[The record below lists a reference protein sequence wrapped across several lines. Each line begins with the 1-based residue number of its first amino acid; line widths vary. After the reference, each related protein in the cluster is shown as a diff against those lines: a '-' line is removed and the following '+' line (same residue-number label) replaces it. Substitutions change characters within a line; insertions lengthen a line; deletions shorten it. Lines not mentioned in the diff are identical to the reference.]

1 MNRFKSLVVSA
12 GLLLLVS
19 LLPAVP
25 ALAEDS
31 KLAARAAKVRPDTG
45 APALGIVIASVDGAP
60 EIAVDGVRVL
70 DKADKVTANDR
81 WHIGSMTKSMTATM
95 IARLIEQGL
104 LKFDSTLGELLP
116 DIDMKPEYKAITLE
130 QVMHHRAGL
139 QPLLRP
145 EPALTK
151 LVNETQGSQI
161 DKNAAFTR
169 WLLTQE
175 PIVPPGTAMKYSNG
189 GYALVGHIAER
200 LTKLDYRTLMQREV
214 FTPLG
219 MSTAGFGW
227 PIDLGPEQPRGHFPA
242 PNGVV
247 PAPEGY
253 RLPMHLDP
261 AGNVYLSLADLTKYM
276 QAHLKGVQ
284 GKDGVLKA
292 ATIQRLHKPTAAA
305 AGELQYACGWSVAAV
320 PMVGTRHGHNGS
332 AGSFFSEMALVP
344 ERNLVVAVVT
354 NAGPKQ
360 GAGPPAQATLIRELL
375 SENDFSPPGRS

>member
-1 MNRFKSLVVSA
+1 MDHRKTLRASA
-12 GLLLLVS
+12 CLLLLAA
-19 LLPAVP
+19 LAIALPAP
-25 ALAEDS
+25 ADEG
-31 KLAARAAKVRPDTG
+31 KLAARVLKARPDTG
-45 APALGIVIASVDGAP
+45 APALGIVVASSDGAP
-60 EIAVDGVRVL
+60 DIAVDGVRVM
-70 DKADKVTANDR
+70 DKADKVTTSDR

-95 IARLIEQGL
+95 MGRLIEQGL
-104 LKFDSTLGELLP
+104 LRFDSTLGELLP
-116 DIDMKPEYKAITLE
+116 DIDMKPEYKAITVE

-145 EPALTK
+145 EPELNK
-151 LVNETQGSQI
+151 LVSETQGTQI
-161 DKNAAFTR
+161 EKNAAFAR
-169 WLLTQE
+169 WLLVQL
-175 PIVPPGTAMKYSNG
+175 PIVPPGTTMKYSNG
-189 GYALVGHIAER
+189 GYALLGHIAER
-200 LTKLDYRTLMQREV
+200 LTKQDYRSLMKREV

-219 MSTAGFGW
+219 LSTAAFGW
-227 PIDLGPEQPRGHFPA
+227 PIDLGADQPRGHFPL
-242 PNGVV
+242 PTGFV

-292 ATIQRLHKPTAAA
+292 QTIQRLHKPTAAA
-305 AGELQYACGWSVAAV
+305 AGELQYACGWSVADM

-332 AGSFFSEMALVP
+332 AGSFFSEMAIVP

-360 GAGPPAQATLIRELL
+360 GAGPPAQATLIKELL
-375 SENDFSPPGRS
+375 SEYDFSAAGKS

>member
-81 WHIGSMTKSMTATM
+81 WHIGSMAKSMTATM

-253 RLPMHLDP
+253 RRARTASSRPRRFSACTNPPQPPPVNCNMPADGAWRLCPWWAPGTATTARPAASSRKWRWCPSAIWLWPSSPMP
-261 AGNVYLSLADLTKYM
+261 
-276 QAHLKGVQ
+276 
-284 GKDGVLKA
+284 
-292 ATIQRLHKPTAAA
+292 
-305 AGELQYACGWSVAAV
+305 
-320 PMVGTRHGHNGS
+320 
-332 AGSFFSEMALVP
+332 
-344 ERNLVVAVVT
+344 
-354 NAGPKQ
+354 GPSR
-360 GAGPPAQATLIRELL
+360 ARVRRPRPR
-375 SENDFSPPGRS
+375 

>member
-1 MNRFKSLVVSA
+1 MNRFKPLVASA
-12 GLLLLVS
+12 GLLLVLLVQ
-19 LLPAVP
+19 AVP
-25 ALAEDS
+25 ALAEDG
-31 KLAARAAKVRPDTG
+31 KLAARAAKGRTDSG
-45 APALGIVIASVDGAP
+45 APAIGIVIASVDGAP
-60 EIAVDGVRVL
+60 EIAVDGVRAM

-104 LKFDSTLGELLP
+104 LKFDSTLGDLLP

-145 EPALTK
+145 EPALNK
-151 LVNETQGSQI
+151 LVSETPGSQI
-161 DKNAAFTR
+161 EKNAAFAR
-169 WLLTQE
+169 WLLTQD
-175 PIVPPGTAMKYSNG
+175 PIVQPGTAMKYSNG

-200 LTKLDYRTLMQREV
+200 LTKLDYRALMQREV
-214 FTPLG
+214 FAPLG

-227 PIDLGPEQPRGHFPA
+227 PIDLGADQPRGHFPLPTGFA
-242 PNGVV
+242 

-284 GKDGVLKA
+284 GKDGILKA
-292 ATIQRLHKPTAAA
+292 ATIQRLHKPTVAP
-305 AGELQYACGWSVAAV
+305 AGELQYACGWSVAAM
-320 PMVGTRHGHNGS
+320 PIVGTRHGHNGS

-360 GAGPPAQATLIRELL
+360 GGGPPAQAALIKELL
-375 SENDFSPPGRS
+375 SEYDFHAADKS